1 MACGICIICWYV
13 IYFCR
18 KCLFIYIQMY
28 NCFVFSTPVTRGKNL
43 QPVIFH
49 SIPATSFGR
58 ITVLIFYYIWYNT
71 SINILVSVRNVVAVL
86 LKEWSTYVHFSTRNI
101 YFWYPFSILN
111 VFYIY
116 FQFCCY
122 FIGLSLVRQLPI
134 YCNNWGLD
142 VWKWWDGFK

>member
-1 MACGICIICWYV
+1 MDCDICIICWYM

-28 NCFVFSTPVTRGKNL
+28 NCCVFSTPATRGKNL
-43 QPVIFH
+43 QLVIFQ

-58 ITVLIFYYIWYNT
+58 IPVLIFYHIWYDT
-71 SINILVSVRNVVAVL
+71 SINILVSIRDVVAVL
-86 LKEWSTYVHFSTRNI
+86 LEYDLPI
-101 YFWYPFSILN
+101 YIFQLEKYIFDILFRSWIFSIFIFSF
-111 VFYIY
+111 VV
-116 FQFCCY
+116 
-122 FIGLSLVRQLPI
+122 FIGFSLVRQLHI